1 MTETYQRY
9 LNDWHTG
16 KRSEII
22 NRLIKEN
29 NYQKYLE
36 IGVFKSKDNF
46 DKIQIQ
52 YKIGVDPGRERF
64 KEATHTMTSDDYFD
78 MSNEKF
84 DIVFVDGLHHHEQV
98 YKDIINSL
106 NVLNTGGVVVCHDMN
121 PQQYEHQLV
130 PQYEKHTWNGDCWK
144 AYVQLRMT
152 RDDLKMC
159 VIDADFGL
167 GVIRKGVQKKIKTVD
182 LTYANL
188 NQNRNMWL
196 NLISEN
202 DFFKT

>member
-1 MTETYQRY
+1 MTKTYHRY
-9 LNDWHTG
+9 LNDWHSG
-16 KRSEII
+16 RRSKII
-22 NRLIKEN
+22 NKLIKKYD
-29 NYQKYLE
+29 YQKYLE
-36 IGVFKSKDNF
+36 IGVFKAKDNF
-46 DKIQIQ
+46 NIIDIQ

-64 KEATHTMTSDDYFD
+64 KEATHTMTSDEFFA
-78 MSNEKF
+78 MSDESF

-98 YKDIINSL
+98 YRDITNSL

-130 PQYEKHTWNGDCWK
+130 PQYKKHTWNGDCWK
-144 AYVQLRMT
+144 AYVQLRME
-152 RDDLKMC
+152 RDDLEMH

-167 GVIRKGVQKKIKTVD
+167 GIIREGKQKKIETTA

-188 NQNRNMWL
+188 DLNRKIWL

-202 DFFKT
+202 DFFNI